1 MKTAVTLS
9 VKEKEIIKEFEDYLI
24 KMGYRVTTPS
34 GKPSTVRQYS
44 KGVERVINEEGI
56 MLFQLKEKIS
66 EIVLLY
72 NFGVKSELGHKNNDK
87 IISALKAFQKF
98 LNEKYLK

>member
-1 MKTAVTLS
+1 
-9 VKEKEIIKEFEDYLI
+9 
-24 KMGYRVTTPS
+24 
-34 GKPSTVRQYS
+34 
-44 KGVERVINEEGI
+44 